1 MLIHWYVALYVI
13 IDCYVRSSSSTTGRL
28 RFPLP
33 RSLRSSARRLSYRW
47 LVCRR
52 AHLVSLKHSTAGAA
66 RSLLTKTTRK
76 NSDTSLV

>member
-1 MLIHWYVALYVI
+1 MLIHWCVALYVI

-33 RSLRSSARRLSYRW
+33 RSLRSSARRLSCRW

-52 AHLVSLKHSTAGAA
+52 AHLVQAIVEAQHRRGRAV
-66 RSLLTKTTRK
+66 TTNQNNQK
-76 NSDTSLV
+76 K